1 MICWRIE
8 EFFEAGKLASDK
20 PAVFRQS
27 EWSRYRLM
35 AEPTEPKK
43 ETVRIALTPPS
54 GKPVERRETVRITL
68 PSRPPA
74 SNAPLPPAGMAAG
87 ASRPPVA
94 RPLIPP
100 APDKPV
106 QPPRFVPPP
115 ISASAKPS
123 NPAVLPPP
131 SPKKETAR
139 ITVLPDPPPAPPS
152 VQMKKT
158 QPLVNMPAASVPAPV
173 SPITVPDEPQA
184 TITEMP
190 MAFCWALVGV
200 SAVVLLIQILNYIS

>member
-1 MICWRIE
+1 
-8 EFFEAGKLASDK
+8 
-20 PAVFRQS
+20 
-27 EWSRYRLM
+27 M

-54 GKPVERRETVRITL
+54 GKPVEGRETVRITL

-74 SNAPLPPAGMAAG
+74 SNTPLPPAGTTA
-87 ASRPPVA
+87 RPPVA

-106 QPPRFVPPP
+106 QPPKFVPPL
-115 ISASAKPS
+115 ISAVA
-123 NPAVLPPP
+123 NPAVAPLPNP
-131 SPKKETAR
+131 SLVAGPKKETAR

-158 QPLVNMPAASVPAPV
+158 QPLINMPAASVPLPV
-173 SPITVPDEPQA
+173 SPVTVPDKRQTGMTSE
-184 TITEMP
+184 IP
-190 MAFCWALVGV
+190 MAFCWALLGV